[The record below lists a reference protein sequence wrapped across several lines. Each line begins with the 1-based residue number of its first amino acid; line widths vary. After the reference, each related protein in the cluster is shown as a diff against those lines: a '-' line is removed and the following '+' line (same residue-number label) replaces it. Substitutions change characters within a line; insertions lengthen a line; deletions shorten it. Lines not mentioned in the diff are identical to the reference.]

1 MSEKEMHIRRD
12 ILGFNCIKLTYLA
25 GILLML
31 LLFSCDRENSRI
43 GDKGIVSRDLEQ
55 IRERGKLVALTDYN
69 SISYFIYKGE
79 PMGFQFELLREFAD
93 YLQIELEIVTENDLS
108 LSFEML
114 DDGRIDLMALSLTV
128 NNERKER
135 VKFSSPISQT
145 RQVLVQKRPDNWR
158 QMTMDEIDDI
168 LVRSL
173 LELSDRTVYVQS
185 ESSYAQRMKN
195 LQSEIGDTIHIV
207 EVPMEVEELIKLV
220 ADGEINFTVSDENI
234 AMVNRTYYPDID
246 LKTPVSFEQ
255 NLAWAVRKSG
265 SDELLAEL
273 NSWIEGFRNTRSY
286 ALIYAKYFKNS
297 RSKHIVKSDY
307 YSLGEGKISRW
318 DEYFRKYSDSIN
330 WDWRLLASLVL
341 QESRFEP
348 DVRSWAGAYGLMQ
361 LMPSTGRQFGIDVY
375 SSPENNIRAG
385 VKYIDWLQD
394 MFEDKVADE
403 NERLKFILAAYN
415 VGPGH
420 VLDARQLA
428 RKYGRDPEVWDNNV
442 AYYLLRKSDP
452 EFYHDPVVEHGFCRG
467 EEPYNYVIEVLDRY
481 EHYANFL
488 DDK

>member
-1 MSEKEMHIRRD
+1 MHRHWLN
-12 ILGFNCIKLTYLA
+12 ILFLIFF
-25 GILLML
+25 LLI
-31 LLFSCDRENSRI
+31 FSCDKGRVPI
-43 GDKGIVSRDLEQ
+43 DKHTPISRDLDQ
-55 IRERGKLVALTDYN
+55 IRERGSLIALTDYN
-69 SISYFIYKGE
+69 SISYFIYRGE
-79 PMGFQFELLREFAD
+79 PMGFQFELLQEFSD

-108 LSFEML
+108 RSFEML
-114 DDGRIDLMALSLTV
+114 NDGRTDLLALNLTI

-135 VKFSSPISQT
+135 VQFTRPISHT

-158 QMTMDEIDDI
+158 NMTMDEINSTM
-168 LVRSL
+168 VRNL
-173 LELSDRTVYVQS
+173 LDLADKTVYVQS

-207 EVPMEVEELIKLV
+207 EVPMEVEELISLV
-220 ADGEINFTVSDENI
+220 ASGEINFTVSDENI

-246 LKTPVSFEQ
+246 LETPVSFEQ

-265 SDELLAEL
+265 SGKLLEEL
-273 NSWIEGFRNTRSY
+273 NKWIEGFKRTERY

-297 RSKHIVKSDY
+297 RSKHIVRSDY
-307 YSLGEGKISRW
+307 FSLGSGNISRW
-318 DEYFRKYSDSIN
+318 DEYFRQYSDSIG

-341 QESRFEP
+341 QESRFDP
-348 DVRSWAGAYGLMQ
+348 DVESWAGAYGLMQ
-361 LMPSTGRQFGIDVY
+361 LMPSTGEQFGIDIY

-385 VKYIDWLQD
+385 IKYIQWLQEL
-394 MFEDKVADE
+394 FEDKVSDE
-403 NERLKFILAAYN
+403 EERLKFILAAYN

-428 RKYGRDPEVWDNNV
+428 RKHGRDPEIWDDNV

-467 EEPYNYVIEVLDRY
+467 EEPYFYVIQVLNRY
-481 EHYANFL
+481 EHYKNFL
-488 DDK
+488 NDEE

>member
-1 MSEKEMHIRRD
+1 MSEQEMYIRD
-12 ILGFNCIKLTYLA
+12 DMAGFIFKSLAIISVLIILHSFY
-25 GILLML
+25 
-31 LLFSCDRENSRI
+31 SCDSRRSVM
-43 GDKGIVSRDLEQ
+43 DDTGIISRDLEQ

-79 PMGFQFELLREFAD
+79 PMGFQYELLREFAD
-93 YLQIELEIVTENDLS
+93 YLQIELEVVTENDLS

-114 DDGRIDLMALSLTV
+114 NNGRIDLMALNLTV

-135 VKFSSPISQT
+135 VKFSSPISKT

-158 QMTMDEIDDI
+158 QMTMDEIDDV

-173 LELSDRTVYVQS
+173 LELSDKTVYVQT

-207 EVPMEVEELIKLV
+207 EVPMEAEELIKLV
-220 ADGEINFTVSDENI
+220 ADGEINYTVSDENI

-246 LKTPVSFEQ
+246 LETPVSFEQ

-265 SDELLAEL
+265 SDALLAEL
-273 NSWIEGFRNTRSY
+273 NKWIEGFRDTRRY

-297 RSKHIVKSDY
+297 RTKHIVMSDY

-318 DEYFRKYSDSIN
+318 DEYFRQYSDSIN

-361 LMPSTGRQFGIDVY
+361 LMPSTGNQLGIDIY
-375 SSPENNIRAG
+375 FSPENNIRAG
-385 VKYIDWLQD
+385 VKYIQWLQD
-394 MFEDKVADE
+394 LFEDKVPDE
-403 NERLKFILAAYN
+403 DERIKFILAAYN

-428 RKYGRDPEVWDNNV
+428 RKYGRDPDIWDNNV

-488 DDK
+488 DEG

>member
-1 MSEKEMHIRRD
+1 MYKRGDMAGFIFKSLA
-12 ILGFNCIKLTYLA
+12 ILSVLIISYSFY
-25 GILLML
+25 
-31 LLFSCDRENSRI
+31 SCDTGKSVMD
-43 GDKGIVSRDLEQ
+43 GTGVVSRDLEQ
-55 IRERGKLVALTDYN
+55 IREGGKLVALTDYN

-79 PMGFQFELLREFAD
+79 PMGFQYELLREFAD

-108 LSFEML
+108 LSFDML
-114 DDGRIDLMALSLTV
+114 NDGRIDLMALNLTV
-128 NNERKER
+128 NNERKEK

-158 QMTMDEIDDI
+158 QMTMDEIDEV

-173 LELSDRTVYVQS
+173 LELSDKTVYVQT

-207 EVPMEVEELIKLV
+207 EVPMEAEELIQLV
-220 ADGEINFTVSDENI
+220 ADGEINYTVSDENI

-246 LKTPVSFEQ
+246 LETPVSFEQ

-273 NSWIEGFRNTRSY
+273 NKWIEGFRDTRRY

-297 RSKHIVKSDY
+297 RSKHIVMSDY

-318 DEYFRKYSDSIN
+318 DEYFRQYSDSIG

-361 LMPSTGRQFGIDVY
+361 LMPSTGRQLGIDIY

-385 VKYIDWLQD
+385 VKYIEWLQD

-403 NERLKFILAAYN
+403 NERIKFILAAYN

-428 RKYGRDPEVWDNNV
+428 RKYGRDPDVWDNNV

-467 EEPYNYVIEVLDRY
+467 EEPYNYVIEVMDRY

-488 DDK
+488 DEG